1 MSAIAV
7 RGAVKRWT
15 MEPTPEQKKH
25 EMYSADVVIN
35 AYLAG
40 KKKGFDEHKQILIE
54 KFISNLNL
62 AQAKG
67 AELFEYLSNINIK
80 VLDLF
85 LKPATIT
92 DFSVLCIV
100 GQDDF
105 ISEKITDAYSKAI
118 EEKKKSRNATFRID
132 FSFMPDNGHVNTKKI
147 ASDGYILKYG
157 KK

>member
-1 MSAIAV
+1 M
-7 RGAVKRWT
+7 
-15 MEPTPEQKKH
+15 PDFKKIFRIGISDFSH
-25 EMYSADVVIN
+25 
-35 AYLAG
+35 L
-40 KKKGFDEHKQILIE
+40 LIE

-62 AQAKG
+62 AQSKG
-67 AELFEYLSNINIK
+67 AELFEYLSKINIK

-85 LKPATIT
+85 LKPSTIT

-100 GQDDF
+100 CQDDF
-105 ISEKITDAYSKAI
+105 ISEKITDAYSKTI